1 MKDNTIDLTI
11 SVLIAITIM
20 MATNHIL
27 QIKTYA
33 NLKLEAETWK
43 TLAKNYS
50 ERFDEAI
57 TTIDEQNKQ
66 IQEYVIYDKYVK
78 DLR

>member
-1 MKDNTIDLTI
+1 MKDNTINLTI

-20 MATNHIL
+20 MITNHIL

-57 TTIDEQNKQ
+57 TIIDEQNKQ